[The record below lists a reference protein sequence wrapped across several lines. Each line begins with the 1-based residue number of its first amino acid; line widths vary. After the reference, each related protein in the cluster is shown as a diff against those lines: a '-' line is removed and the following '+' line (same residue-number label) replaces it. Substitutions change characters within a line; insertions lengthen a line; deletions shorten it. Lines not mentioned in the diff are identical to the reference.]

1 MNFFEITE
9 EEMLQ
14 FEDCPDPDV
23 QDIVQEIREEFWA
36 NGYRPVAIASHDA
49 KCRSPGKQPFLR
61 GWADDARRSVPGCLE
76 RGVDK
81 NQLNTGIL
89 CDGLRAIDIDV
100 DDITTVQSLR
110 QVVEAVLGAD
120 ALIRGRAGS
129 PRILML
135 YRAAEGQPSKRAI
148 SSQQGKIEVLGYGQQ
163 FVADGVHK
171 QGAALVWERN
181 RHPGA
186 VPFAKLMPVT
196 EEQIDELLRQAQGIL
211 GADKEQSPPEALP
224 PLSALNLPSPVPDTN
239 SSFTLDD
246 ARAACAVINQR
257 GGDYDHWLRVGAAI
271 HSIDASLAGQQVFD
285 EWSRSAPN
293 YDRKSVADKWQ
304 SFASAP
310 LGRIGGG
317 TLIHLAR
324 EAQPGWVSPSITKK
338 PLVPVASAALEEGTD
353 KRQPRLL
360 TLDEITRM
368 PPPAWLLG
376 NLLLQGSAAAV
387 YGPPRSFKSFL
398 VLHMALTLAYG
409 ASWDGKAVQ
418 RVPVVYVAAEG
429 AGGVG
434 KRIGAWQAEYGLKD
448 ADPNSFY
455 LLPHPLDLADAA
467 EVTSLI
473 REIQRVQPKLVII
486 DTLARCSGS
495 ADENSS
501 REMGGV
507 INGALRI
514 RDELGACVLL
524 VHHTG
529 KDSGRG
535 MRGSNRLLGD
545 LDTVIEVVRD
555 DDDPC
560 ARLLV
565 RKQKDAEEGGP
576 VSTPR
581 PTILGPS
588 V

>member
-196 EEQIDELLRQAQGIL
+196 EEQIDELLRQAQGT
-211 GADKEQSPPEALP
+211 P
-224 PLSALNLPSPVPDTN
+224 SA
-239 SSFTLDD
+239 
-246 ARAACAVINQR
+246 
-257 GGDYDHWLRVGAAI
+257 
-271 HSIDASLAGQQVFD
+271 
-285 EWSRSAPN
+285 
-293 YDRKSVADKWQ
+293 
-304 SFASAP
+304 
-310 LGRIGGG
+310 
-317 TLIHLAR
+317 
-324 EAQPGWVSPSITKK
+324 
-338 PLVPVASAALEEGTD
+338 
-353 KRQPRLL
+353 
-360 TLDEITRM
+360 
-368 PPPAWLLG
+368 
-376 NLLLQGSAAAV
+376 
-387 YGPPRSFKSFL
+387 
-398 VLHMALTLAYG
+398 
-409 ASWDGKAVQ
+409 
-418 RVPVVYVAAEG
+418 
-429 AGGVG
+429 
-434 KRIGAWQAEYGLKD
+434 
-448 ADPNSFY
+448 
-455 LLPHPLDLADAA
+455 
-467 EVTSLI
+467 
-473 REIQRVQPKLVII
+473 
-486 DTLARCSGS
+486 
-495 ADENSS
+495 
-501 REMGGV
+501 
-507 INGALRI
+507 
-514 RDELGACVLL
+514 
-524 VHHTG
+524 
-529 KDSGRG
+529 
-535 MRGSNRLLGD
+535 
-545 LDTVIEVVRD
+545 
-555 DDDPC
+555 
-560 ARLLV
+560 
-565 RKQKDAEEGGP
+565 
-576 VSTPR
+576 
-581 PTILGPS
+581 
-588 V
+588 